1 VKYLFVTWDGGGNLQ
16 PELAVASRLVGRGH
30 EVRFLGHR
38 SQEVAV
44 EGAGCGFSAFE
55 RAPDADLTYPDATV
69 NLGPK
74 LHAQLQERL
83 FFGPAAAFAA
93 DVLDELDRDPADAV
107 AVDCM
112 LFGAL
117 AAAERSGLPS
127 AALFHTIYSPPTLD
141 VPPFGP
147 GFGLPK
153 GWRDRLSQTAFRAM
167 AARLWKKGL
176 TAFNAVRAGIGLPP
190 LSGVFEQFDRLDRVL
205 LLTSPAFDFAA
216 VSGARLPANVR
227 YVGPQVE
234 VRRDDRAPADSA
246 DERPQV
252 LVSFKH
258 GRSGAGAT
266 GPAGAGR
273 AGNAA
278 GTGPGHHRS
287 GP

>member
-1 VKYLFVTWDGGGNLQ
+1 VKYLFGTWDGGGNLQ

-44 EGAGCGFSAFE
+44 EGAGCGFRAFE

-74 LHAQLQERL
+74 LHAQLRERL

-153 GWRDRLSQTAFRAM
+153 GWRDRSRKRPFEPWPPGCGR
-167 AARLWKKGL
+167 RGL
-176 TAFNAVRAGIGLPP
+176 RRSTPSAPGL
-190 LSGVFEQFDRLDRVL
+190 
-205 LLTSPAFDFAA
+205 A
-216 VSGARLPANVR
+216 
-227 YVGPQVE
+227 Y
-234 VRRDDRAPADSA
+234 RR
-246 DERPQV
+246 
-252 LVSFKH
+252 
-258 GRSGAGAT
+258 
-266 GPAGAGR
+266 
-273 AGNAA
+273 
-278 GTGPGHHRS
+278 
-287 GP
+287 